1 MRGWEPCAHATPSCR
16 ARTRRSVARTCC
28 WHVLLLAVAGA
39 ATRVTHD
46 GDVAHLHGST
56 TPPPPTTSMTLMH
69 SGGNET
75 SANETTTHESGDQ
88 GGNDTDA
95 TNATRDTPPPESEQ
109 TCRPTLT
116 HIAVR
121 PGGGSQWCA
130 CADERGDCKCAG
142 LVRYGDAETSLWAAS
157 LWINGTIG
165 CTNGNFGGDPAR
177 EKSPLLPLPACPT
190 CPASPL

>member
-1 MRGWEPCAHATPSCR
+1 MCSCSRLPARRQGSHTMATSP
-16 ARTRRSVARTCC
+16 TCMDRQ
-28 WHVLLLAVAGA
+28 L
-39 ATRVTHD
+39 
-46 GDVAHLHGST
+46 
-56 TPPPPTTSMTLMH
+56 PPPPTTSMTLMH

-75 SANETTTHESGDQ
+75 SGNETTTHESGDQ

-130 CADERGDCKCAG
+130 CAVERKDCTCAG
-142 LVRYGDAETSLWAAS
+142 LVQFGFAENSLWAPS
-157 LWINGTIG
+157 LWTNGTIT
-165 CTNGNFGGDPAR
+165 CRSASFGSDPAR
-177 EKSPLLPLPACPT
+177 EKSPCFLCPLA
-190 CPASPL
+190 